1 MFSNYRISA
10 WVLCTTLLFIIAA
23 CSSPTGSEGD
33 LEDSLDPVE
42 DVTPITGAQNT
53 TMNVNQGPDSYF
65 VLGFSSVE
73 ANDVIQDGMV
83 REGWCIDWEKP
94 IDSNDGSYSNIPL
107 YSTFNVESWNPL
119 NYLFNIKEDL
129 MADDPE
135 LTYREIQLV
144 VWSLRGHPEFNL
156 EQVELESLPSRMR
169 TDGEANFSY
178 EKVNEILE
186 IVENNYRDFD
196 FVEGTKYAVIAETPA
211 DVQTVIAVVE

>member
-1 MFSNYRISA
+1 MLSNNKISIWA
-10 WVLCTTLLFIIAA
+10 LCTIVLFIIAA
-23 CSSPTGSEGD
+23 CSNPTSNDGG

-53 TMNVNQGPDSYF
+53 TMNVNRGPDSYF

-73 ANDVIQDGMV
+73 SNDVIADGMV
-83 REGWCIDWEKP
+83 GEGWCIDWEKP

-119 NYLFNIKEDL
+119 NYLFNIKEGL
-129 MADDPE
+129 MNDDPE

-186 IVENNYRDFD
+186 IVENNYQDFE

-211 DVQTVIAVVE
+211 DVQTVITVVE

>member
-1 MFSNYRISA
+1 MLLVFVSACGTPTSND
-10 WVLCTTLLFIIAA
+10 
-23 CSSPTGSEGD
+23 GG

-42 DVTPITGAQNT
+42 DVTPITGAENT
-53 TMNVNQGPDSYF
+53 TMNVNRGPDSYF
-65 VLGFSSVE
+65 VLGFSSVQS
-73 ANDVIQDGMV
+73 NDVIADGMV
-83 REGWCIDWEKP
+83 GQGWCIDWEKP

-129 MADDPE
+129 MNDDPE
-135 LTYREIQLV
+135 LTYRELQLV

-156 EQVELESLPSRMR
+156 EQVELENLPSRMR

-186 IVENNYRDFD
+186 IVENNYQDFE

-211 DVQTVIAVVE
+211 DVQTVIVVVE

>member
-10 WVLCTTLLFIIAA
+10 WVVYTTLFFIIAA
-23 CSSPTGSEGD
+23 CSSPTGNEGD

-73 ANDVIQDGMV
+73 SNEVIIDGMV
-83 REGWCIDWEKP
+83 GEGWCIDWEKP

-119 NYLFNIKEDL
+119 NYLFNIKGDL
-129 MADDPE
+129 MNDDPE
-135 LTYREIQLV
+135 LTYREVQLV

-156 EQVELESLPSRMR
+156 EQVELENLPSRMR

-186 IVENNYRDFD
+186 IVENNYRDFE